1 MFPTNHIAM
10 LSTVGKC
17 SLHQLHLPKGSL
29 PVLQASLL
37 RAASGA
43 EDVLRRIFSSLTSK
57 TKTC

>member
-43 EDVLRRIFSSLTSK
+43 GFSAV
-57 TKTC
+57 